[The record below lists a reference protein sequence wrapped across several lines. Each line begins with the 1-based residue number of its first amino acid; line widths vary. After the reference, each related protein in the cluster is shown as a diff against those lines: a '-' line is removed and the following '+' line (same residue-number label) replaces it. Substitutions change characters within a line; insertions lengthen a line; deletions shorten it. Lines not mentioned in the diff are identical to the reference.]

1 MRIKNKVEIARNNKM
16 VKEVGLVGKIVRF
29 NARFV
34 FVSIDLGDGN
44 RKEIRREV
52 HKIEKVMI

>member
-1 MRIKNKVEIARNNKM
+1 M